1 MSNVRSRPLGAPIDR
16 RYLDTA
22 RGPMRIL
29 FGVIFV
35 AYCAISTVVG
45 VRSDLAP
52 LAWSTELLA
61 GVLPVG
67 LFLGLALAVGIF
79 IGEVLLAESSLGW
92 YLPLL
97 LLDAWYTARWS
108 SWIGDLIHAHM
119 QANALVEDALSFV
132 VTWGAA
138 IAIAYLGERL
148 IFDKRRR
155 KGHD

>member
-1 MSNVRSRPLGAPIDR
+1 MFEVGRWGRRS
-16 RYLDTA
+16 TA
-22 RGPMRIL
+22 
-29 FGVIFV
+29 
-35 AYCAISTVVG
+35 AIST
-45 VRSDLAP
+45 RRAAP
-52 LAWSTELLA
+52 CASCLAWSAELLA

-67 LFLGLALAVGIF
+67 LLLGLALAVGIF

-119 QANALVEDALSFV
+119 QANALVEDGLSFV